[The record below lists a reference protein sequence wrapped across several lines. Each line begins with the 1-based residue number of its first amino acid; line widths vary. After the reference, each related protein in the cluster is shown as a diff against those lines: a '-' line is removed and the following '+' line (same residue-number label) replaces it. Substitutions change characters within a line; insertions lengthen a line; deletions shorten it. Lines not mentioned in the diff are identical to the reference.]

1 MEEQSMGYRLVPDC
15 NHAQESQNMSQ
26 VGRGLICSIV
36 ASSRL
41 SDSGEDAKVK
51 DTLASVEGAWK

>member
-1 MEEQSMGYRLVPDC
+1 MGYRLVPDC